1 MVMAAK
7 MMMMMTNLMITKT
20 ASIEI
25 ARVKPSQAL
34 KHVHTVQS
42 ITYWK
47 VTICRVL
54 IAKRNLNTSLM
65 IVH

>member
-7 MMMMMTNLMITKT
+7 MMMMTNLMITKT
-20 ASIEI
+20 ASIKI

-34 KHVHTVQS
+34 KHVHTVRS

-54 IAKRNLNTSLM
+54 IAKRNLNTILM